1 MKLYNKNFLKHVSA
15 SDTISFFLVILMMF
29 FFSLL
34 EVISISTIPLF
45 ANLFFKKDYGSF
57 IDEKYLFILEN
68 INSIEILSILIISI
82 FIFKNL
88 FGLFINFTQFSI
100 VKKLL
105 IKISTKLYSNILNRN
120 FLYFVNSDS
129 SLIVRNLTHE
139 IDQLGAYIN
148 ALFVLIKDILLIIFF
163 IILIILSGYFYAFS
177 YIVFIGLILL
187 VFFKIYKKKIYNIS
201 LSYQSLKGS
210 QIKKIGDT
218 KSLIQEI
225 KIYNLFNFYNLSFK
239 TLQNQI
245 EHYKLLK
252 NLIVS
257 VPRFVI
263 EILFI
268 VSIITLIYI
277 SSKFYNDEEIF
288 GLIIFVSV
296 ISIRFIPL
304 YGSLSSSIMSM
315 KTNYPSINLILKE
328 LRIRDLKI
336 DHLKIKKKEIK
347 NNKNFLEIKNLE
359 FKYKK
364 NLEKVIN
371 KINFKIVKNDF
382 IGIVGSSGSGK
393 TTFVN
398 ILCGLIYPDK
408 GSFYSYGKNI
418 YRDLN
423 NWQSKIGYVSSTSLV
438 LNESIIKNIT
448 LDQKPNKRKIIKI
461 LKQLKLENLI
471 NKLNFKVGDSGGRL
485 SSGQRQRLLIARVIY
500 RNPEILIFDEVTNY
514 LDSTNEEKVLKLI
527 KSLNKTKPVILITH
541 KKSNLKYCNKVIKF

>member
-1 MKLYNKNFLKHVSA
+1 
-15 SDTISFFLVILMMF
+15 
-29 FFSLL
+29 
-34 EVISISTIPLF
+34 
-45 ANLFFKKDYGSF
+45 
-57 IDEKYLFILEN
+57 
-68 INSIEILSILIISI
+68 
-82 FIFKNL
+82 
-88 FGLFINFTQFSI
+88 
-100 VKKLL
+100 
-105 IKISTKLYSNILNRN
+105 
-120 FLYFVNSDS
+120 
-129 SLIVRNLTHE
+129 
-139 IDQLGAYIN
+139 
-148 ALFVLIKDILLIIFF
+148 
-163 IILIILSGYFYAFS
+163 
-177 YIVFIGLILL
+177 
-187 VFFKIYKKKIYNIS
+187 
-201 LSYQSLKGS
+201 
-210 QIKKIGDT
+210 
-218 KSLIQEI
+218 
-225 KIYNLFNFYNLSFK
+225 
-239 TLQNQI
+239 
-245 EHYKLLK
+245 
-252 NLIVS
+252 
-257 VPRFVI
+257 
-263 EILFI
+263 
-268 VSIITLIYI
+268 
-277 SSKFYNDEEIF
+277 
-288 GLIIFVSV
+288 
-296 ISIRFIPL
+296 
-304 YGSLSSSIMSM
+304 M

-336 DHLKIKKKEIK
+336 EHLKIKKKELK

-382 IGIVGSSGSGK
+382 VGIVGSSGSGK

-514 LDSTNEEKVLKLI
+514 LDSKNEEKVLKLI
-527 KSLNKTKPVILITH
+527 KSLNKKKPVILITH

>member
-541 KKSNLKYCNKVIKF
+541 KKSNLKYCNKIIKF